1 MNTTGDHRRL
11 AVEMR
16 GHDPIQVA
24 ISLANNRASK
34 VAMLRASDDAHVRE
48 IGDRFQASLDA
59 DVEAFI
65 AKRKCGPMC
74 ATMIRE
80 AAAGTWA

>member
-1 MNTTGDHRRL
+1 MAGDADNL
-11 AVEMR
+11 SIQTR
-16 GHDPIQVA
+16 GHDPITVA

-34 VAMLRASDDAHVRE
+34 VAKLRAEDDERTRA

-80 AAAGTWA
+80 AAAGTWVS